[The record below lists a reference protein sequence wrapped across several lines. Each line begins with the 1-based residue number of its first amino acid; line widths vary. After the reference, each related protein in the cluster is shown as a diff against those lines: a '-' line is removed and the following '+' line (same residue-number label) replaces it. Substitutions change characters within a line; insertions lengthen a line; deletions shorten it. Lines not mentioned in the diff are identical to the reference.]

1 MEKKM
6 CVMLGMLIGF
16 MLLFGNTI
24 EAMELR
30 AGISNFPA
38 SYQPYLRELEK
49 KHPNWNFTAL
59 YTNLSWDYVISNENV
74 FGKNLVPKSYS
85 DRWKNINPGE
95 YNVEID
101 GNWVDSSR
109 QAVEYTMDPRN
120 FLNEVRIFQ
129 FEKLSYDASSNVAN
143 NIDKIL
149 YGTEFYQ
156 NKVDYLDENGNRIY
170 TNSTYADLIEN
181 GARNSGV
188 SAFHLASRIKQ
199 EVGPFLSHRSI
210 SGDVEEYRGLYNFYN
225 IGATSST
232 GQMEA
237 IKKGLQ
243 YAKDGNGASIE
254 TQRKYLIPWNT
265 KEKSITGGGIFIGS
279 SYISRGQN
287 TIYLQKFHVFDNSSS
302 SLFWH
307 QYMTNVLAPY
317 SESKSVYNGYNN
329 SNLLDSNLSFILP
342 IYYNMPERMVESPSI
357 NPDDYQADN
366 TQVMANVSSTLN
378 VRSGPGTGYESITK
392 VESKEKMTRIAK
404 GKGSGELW
412 DRVILQNG
420 IIGYVFQGY
429 VLEVPEVIISQIN
442 LSLEKSKLNKGE
454 RISLQVEILPAEAKN
469 QKVNFSSSNNAV
481 AMVDENGSI
490 LAVGAGKATITA
502 KAQDSSTSRSIDI
515 EVYSPVTDLELT
527 VSKKTLMIGSSYKIQ
542 AIIYPEDASNKEL
555 DYVSTDNKV
564 ASVNEEGI
572 IQAIGK
578 GECEIIVTTKDES
591 KIEKRISL
599 KVIEPLGDDK
609 LSFDE
614 SLRIEGDEISNLVEK
629 QNTVKNIKEKVKT
642 DYEIEI
648 KNAKGEILDAEDL
661 VGTGAMLNII
671 DDTGEVLVSYNFILY
686 GDVNGD
692 GKINSIDLLVLQR
705 HILELEKLEGVF
717 YKAGNIN
724 KNGKKPSSLD
734 CLLIQRHILGITQI
748 IQ

>member
-85 DRWKNINPGE
+85 DRWKNTNPGE

-101 GNWVDSSR
+101 GNWVDSSK

-129 FEKLSYDASSNVAN
+129 FEKLSYDASSHVAN

-429 VLEVPEVIISQIN
+429 VLELPEVIISQIN

-542 AIIYPEDASNKEL
+542 AIIYPEDASNREL

-564 ASVNEEGI
+564 TSVNEEGLI
-572 IQAIGK
+572 KAIGK

-591 KIEKRISL
+591 KIEKRMSL

-629 QNTVKNIKEKVKT
+629 ENTVKNIKEKVKT
-642 DYEIEI
+642 DYEVEI

-661 VGTGAMLNII
+661 VGTGARLNII

>member
-85 DRWKNINPGE
+85 DRWKNTNPGE

-210 SGDVEEYRGLYNFYN
+210 SGDVEGYRGLYNFYN

-469 QKVNFSSSNNAV
+469 QKVNFSSSNNAA

-490 LAVGAGKATITA
+490 LAVGSGKATITA

-564 ASVNEEGI
+564 ASVNEEGLI
-572 IQAIGK
+572 KAIGK
-578 GECEIIVTTKDES
+578 GECEIIVTTKDEN
-591 KIEKRISL
+591 KIEKRMSL
-599 KVIEPLGDDK
+599 KVIEPIGDDK

-629 QNTVKNIKEKVKT
+629 ENTVKNIKEKVKT
-642 DYEIEI
+642 DYEVEI

-661 VGTGAMLNII
+661 VGTGARLNII

>member
-16 MLLFGNTI
+16 MLLFGNSI

-85 DRWKNINPGE
+85 DRWKNTNPGE

-101 GNWVDSSR
+101 GNWVDSSK

-210 SGDVEEYRGLYNFYN
+210 SGDVEGYRGLYNFYN
-225 IGATSST
+225 VGATSST

-357 NPDDYQADN
+357 NPDDYQEDN

-429 VLEVPEVIISQIN
+429 VLELPEVIISQIN

-555 DYVSTDNKV
+555 DYISTDNKV
-564 ASVNEEGI
+564 VSVNEEGI

-578 GECEIIVTTKDES
+578 GECEIIVTTKDEN
-591 KIEKRISL
+591 KIEKRMSL

-629 QNTVKNIKEKVKT
+629 ENTVKNIKEKVKT

>member
-16 MLLFGNTI
+16 MLLFGNTV

-85 DRWKNINPGE
+85 DRWKNTNPGE

-210 SGDVEEYRGLYNFYN
+210 SGDVEGYRGLYNFYN

-490 LAVGAGKATITA
+490 LAVGSGKATITA

-564 ASVNEEGI
+564 ASVNEEGLI
-572 IQAIGK
+572 KAIGK
-578 GECEIIVTTKDES
+578 GECEIIVTTKDEN
-591 KIEKRISL
+591 KIEKRMSL
-599 KVIEPLGDDK
+599 KVIEPLDDDK

-629 QNTVKNIKEKVKT
+629 ENTVKNIKEKVKT
-642 DYEIEI
+642 DYEVEI

-661 VGTGAMLNII
+661 VGTGARLNII

>member
-30 AGISNFPA
+30 SGISNFPA

-85 DRWKNINPGE
+85 DRWKNTNPGE

-109 QAVEYTMDPRN
+109 QAVEYTMDPRH
-120 FLNEVRIFQ
+120 FFNEVRIFQ

-188 SAFHLASRIKQ
+188 SAFHLASRIKK

-210 SGDVEEYRGLYNFYN
+210 SGDVEGYRGLYNFYN

-243 YAKDGNGASIE
+243 SAKDGNGASIE

-469 QKVNFSSSNNAV
+469 QKVNFSSSNNAA

-490 LAVGAGKATITA
+490 LAVGSGKATITA

-564 ASVNEEGI
+564 ASVNEEGLI
-572 IQAIGK
+572 KAIGK
-578 GECEIIVTTKDES
+578 GECEIIVTTKDEN
-591 KIEKRISL
+591 KIEKRMSL
-599 KVIEPLGDDK
+599 KVIEPIGDDK

-629 QNTVKNIKEKVKT
+629 ENTVKNIKEKVKT
-642 DYEIEI
+642 DYEVEI

-661 VGTGAMLNII
+661 VGTGARLNII

>member
-16 MLLFGNTI
+16 MLLFGNSI

-30 AGISNFPA
+30 SGISNFPA

-85 DRWKNINPGE
+85 DRWKNTNPGE

-101 GNWVDSSR
+101 GNWVDSSK

-210 SGDVEEYRGLYNFYN
+210 SGDVEGYRGLYNFYN

-342 IYYNMPERMVESPSI
+342 IYNNMPERMVESPSI

-454 RISLQVEILPAEAKN
+454 RISLQVEILPAEAKK

-572 IQAIGK
+572 IQAISK
-578 GECEIIVTTKDES
+578 GECEIIVTTKDET

-599 KVIEPLGDDK
+599 KVIEPLGDDQ

-642 DYEIEI
+642 DYEVEI

>member
-16 MLLFGNTI
+16 MLLFGNRI

-85 DRWKNINPGE
+85 DRWKNTNPGE

-129 FEKLSYDASSNVAN
+129 FEKLSYDASSHVAN

-254 TQRKYLIPWNT
+254 TQRKYLSPWNT

-542 AIIYPEDASNKEL
+542 AIIYPDDASNKEL

-564 ASVNEEGI
+564 TSVNEEGLI
-572 IQAIGK
+572 KAIGK

-591 KIEKRISL
+591 KIEKRMSL

-629 QNTVKNIKEKVKT
+629 ENTVKNIKEKVKT
-642 DYEIEI
+642 DYEVEI

-661 VGTGAMLNII
+661 VGTGARLNII

>member
-24 EAMELR
+24 EAMKLR

-85 DRWKNINPGE
+85 DRWKNTNPGE

-120 FLNEVRIFQ
+120 FFNEVRIFQ

-210 SGDVEEYRGLYNFYN
+210 SGDVEGYRGLYNFYN

-357 NPDDYQADN
+357 NPNDYQADN

-469 QKVNFSSSNNAV
+469 QKVNFSSSNNAA

-490 LAVGAGKATITA
+490 LAVGSGKATITA

-564 ASVNEEGI
+564 ASVNEEGLI
-572 IQAIGK
+572 KAIGK
-578 GECEIIVTTKDES
+578 GECEIIVTTKDEN
-591 KIEKRISL
+591 KIEKRMSL
-599 KVIEPLGDDK
+599 KVIEPLDDDK

-629 QNTVKNIKEKVKT
+629 ENTVKNIKEKVKT
-642 DYEIEI
+642 DYEVEI

-661 VGTGAMLNII
+661 VGTGARLNII